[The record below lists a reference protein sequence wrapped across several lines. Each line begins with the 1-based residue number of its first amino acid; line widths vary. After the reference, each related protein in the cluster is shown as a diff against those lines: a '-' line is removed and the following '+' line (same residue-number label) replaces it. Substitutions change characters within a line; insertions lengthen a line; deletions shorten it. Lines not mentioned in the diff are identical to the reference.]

1 MTTGEA
7 TYDAGERERRTK
19 TKPSEYAERWHKR
32 RESERP
38 DGSRLSFRQET
49 FWVNMWSA
57 RFAC

>member
-19 TKPSEYAERWHKR
+19 TKPSEYADRAVAQEE

-38 DGSRLSFRQET
+38 DGGRLSFRQET
-49 FWVNMWSA
+49 F
-57 RFAC
+57 